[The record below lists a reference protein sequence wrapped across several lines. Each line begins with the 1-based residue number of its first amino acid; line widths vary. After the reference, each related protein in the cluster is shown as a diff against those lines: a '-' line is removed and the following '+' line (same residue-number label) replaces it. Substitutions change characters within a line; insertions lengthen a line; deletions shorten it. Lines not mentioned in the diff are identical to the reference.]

1 MLNVVCVAFAVQHP
15 LSESHMI
22 QPYTYFFFP
31 NLPPKGQITSTV
43 LNNIIVAV
51 SLCVHN
57 SPSMMF
63 TIFSSVFLWK
73 VVQLQYFH
81 YTTAYTDN

>member
-1 MLNVVCVAFAVQHP
+1 MTNLVCMAFAVQWP
-15 LSESHMI
+15 LSVSHMTK
-22 QPYTYFFFP
+22 PYTYFFP

-43 LNNIIVAV
+43 LNNIIVAI

-63 TIFSSVFLWK
+63 TIFSLVFLWK
-73 VVQLQYFH
+73 LAQLQYFP
-81 YTTAYTDN
+81 YTMAYTDN

>member
-1 MLNVVCVAFAVQHP
+1 MLNVVYVAFAVQHP

-22 QPYTYFFFP
+22 QLYTYFFP
-31 NLPPKGQITSTV
+31 NSPPQGQITSTV

-63 TIFSSVFLWK
+63 TIFSSVLLWK

-81 YTTAYTDN
+81 YTIAYTDN

>member
-1 MLNVVCVAFAVQHP
+1 MFNVVCVAFTVQHP

-22 QPYTYFFFP
+22 KPYTYFFP

-43 LNNIIVAV
+43 LNNIIVAI

-57 SPSMMF
+57 CPSMMF
-63 TIFSSVFLWK
+63 TIFSLVFL
-73 VVQLQYFH
+73 
-81 YTTAYTDN
+81 